1 MRGFR
6 DELSPFGGGAL
17 MQAGVLLGWQRR
29 RGAQE
34 TGTPV
39 SITVDTRGPEWMAR
53 QVVQLQT
60 HVKCRRKAV
69 VDQMNDSDSDLELL
83 AELSDSKSWVNSSSD
98 TDTDET
104 RDDSDDSA
112 KLSDVQSWC
121 SIDCGT
127 DQAAPPRFP
136 FSGVPGMKVDVEHNN
151 PLAYLKLFL
160 TDEVIEK
167 IVTETNRYK
176 EQQSATLYR
185 KFSRSRK
192 WEPVTKDDIWTFLGL
207 IILQGVVRKPLQ
219 KWYWSTNKLLETPFF
234 GTVMTEYRFSLI
246 MKFLH
251 FTNNE
256 EFDETTHPAPK
267 LRKIWEVFQMVVK
280 NFQQTYVPER
290 DISIDESL
298 MAYKGRL
305 SRIQY
310 IASKRARFGIKSYM
324 LCESST
330 GYIWNSG
337 LPPPLGMWH
346 IAPGAISFCGAPI
359 HVCIPPGHRAV
370 ALAFHAS
377 RCCRCGIRF
386 SMAATSLIEAAVLSQ
401 QSPGPHIVALNELH

>member
-1 MRGFR
+1 MY
-6 DELSPFGGGAL
+6 S
-17 MQAGVLLGWQRR
+17 
-29 RGAQE
+29 
-34 TGTPV
+34 
-39 SITVDTRGPEWMAR
+39 
-53 QVVQLQT
+53 
-60 HVKCRRKAV
+60 
-69 VDQMNDSDSDLELL
+69 
-83 AELSDSKSWVNSSSD
+83 
-98 TDTDET
+98 
-104 RDDSDDSA
+104 DDSDDSA
-112 KLSDVQSWC
+112 ELSDVRTWC

-136 FSGVPGMKVDVEHNN
+136 FTGAPGMKVDIEHDN
-151 PLAYLKLFL
+151 PLAYLQLFL

-185 KFSRSRK
+185 KFSRIRK
-192 WEPVTKDDIWTFLGL
+192 WEPVTKDDIWNFLGL
-207 IILQGVVRKPLQ
+207 IILQGVVKKPLQ

-267 LRKIWEVFQMVVK
+267 LKKIWEVFQMVVK

-305 SRIQY
+305 IWIQY

-324 LCESST
+324 LYHNPSDNDITE
-330 GYIWNSG
+330 
-337 LPPPLGMWH
+337 P
-346 IAPGAISFCGAPI
+346 AIQPRSWKEL
-359 HVCIPPGHRAV
+359 IPEG
-370 ALAFHAS
+370 
-377 RCCRCGIRF
+377 
-386 SMAATSLIEAAVLSQ
+386 T
-401 QSPGPHIVALNELH
+401 

>member
-1 MRGFR
+1 
-6 DELSPFGGGAL
+6 
-17 MQAGVLLGWQRR
+17 
-29 RGAQE
+29 
-34 TGTPV
+34 
-39 SITVDTRGPEWMAR
+39 MAS
-53 QVVQLQT
+53 
-60 HVKCRRKAV
+60 KSCRRKSV
-69 VDQMNDSDSDLELL
+69 GDQMNDSDSDAELL
-83 AELSDSKSWVNSSSD
+83 AELSDSESWVYSSSD
-98 TDTDET
+98 TDTDLSS
-104 RDDSDDSA
+104 DDSDDSA
-112 KLSDVQSWC
+112 ELSDVRTWC
-121 SIDCGT
+121 SIDCDT
-127 DQAAPPRFP
+127 DQVAPPRFP
-136 FSGVPGMKVDVEHNN
+136 FTGAPGMKVDVEPDN
-151 PLAYLKLFL
+151 PLAYLILFL

-185 KFSRSRK
+185 KFSRIRK
-192 WEPVTKDDIWTFLGL
+192 WEPVTKDDIWNFLGL
-207 IILQGVVRKPLQ
+207 IILQGVVKKPLQ

-267 LRKIWEVFQMVVK
+267 LKKIWEVFQMVVK

-305 SRIQY
+305 SWIQY

-330 GYIWNSG
+330 GYIWNSVIYTG
-337 LPPPLGMWH
+337 KGTKFNPNYILEDNNS
-346 IAPGAISFCGAPI
+346 SFAMYP
-359 HVCIPPGHRAV
+359 
-370 ALAFHAS
+370 S
-377 RCCRCGIRF
+377 
-386 SMAATSLIEAAVLSQ
+386 
-401 QSPGPHIVALNELH
+401 